1 MEPIRNVFI
10 TLEQFE
16 EIQSKYDGVCEYLNG
31 EILFSSRTSRQHN
44 RVVRKI
50 LTKLDIYLEGS
61 KCEPFAEQIEVIFKN
76 ESEQY
81 NFLPDVFVMLTVLM
95 KPTLHHYEH
104 LSLMYLRIFHK

>member
-31 EILFSSRTSRQHN
+31 EILFSSRISRQHN

-61 KCEPFAEQIEVIFKN
+61 NCEPFAEQIEVIFKMKVN
-76 ESEQY
+76 SIIFYQM
-81 NFLPDVFVMLTVLM
+81 FL
-95 KPTLHHYEH
+95 
-104 LSLMYLRIFHK
+104 